1 MAPKRRRA
9 NGEGAVYRRPSD
21 GLWVGMLDLGIVDGR
36 RRRKAVYGQTEREAL
51 QKLSTLRVA
60 HDRGIDLLAP
70 ALTVGQWLDTW
81 LSDIKGF
88 DGTRPRTLTLYEG
101 LAERYVK
108 PVIGGV
114 RLDKLTP
121 AHVQRL
127 VTETRNGRTSRG
139 TPPSASTLRHVYKLI
154 RNALGDA
161 YRMELVTRNVATQ
174 VKAPPIDRQRRVGLD
189 VAEAERL
196 FEVISGERLE
206 ALYVLALMTGLRR
219 GELLALRW
227 DDIDLG
233 SRQLHVRRAM
243 QRVDGKLQ
251 VVEPKTSSSRRTV
264 VLPRLAVRHL
274 QEHKK
279 RQDAERQALG
289 EAWREHG
296 LVFASSIGTPVEP
309 RNVNRR
315 WDELR
320 RRAGLDW
327 LRLHDL
333 RHGCATL
340 LLAKGVP
347 DRVIMEVLGHAEIG
361 VTMNTYAHVLPVL
374 RQEAADAMDELFGA

>member
-1 MAPKRRRA
+1 MHPWTAA
-9 NGEGAVYRRPSD
+9 E
-21 GLWVGMLDLGIVDGR
+21 LGTFLTWAKDNSEL
-36 RRRKAVYGQTEREAL
+36 YQ
-51 QKLSTLRVA
+51 SWYTLA
-60 HDRGIDLLAP
+60 
-70 ALTVGQWLDTW
+70 
-81 LSDIKGF
+81 
-88 DGTRPRTLTLYEG
+88 
-101 LAERYVK
+101 
-108 PVIGGV
+108 
-114 RLDKLTP
+114 
-121 AHVQRL
+121 
-127 VTETRNGRTSRG
+127 
-139 TPPSASTLRHVYKLI
+139 
-154 RNALGDA
+154 
-161 YRMELVTRNVATQ
+161 
-174 VKAPPIDRQRRVGLD
+174 
-189 VAEAERL
+189 
-196 FEVISGERLE
+196 
-206 ALYVLALMTGLRR
+206 MTGMRR

-251 VVEPKTSSSRRTV
+251 VAEPKTSSSRRTV

-333 RHGCATL
+333 RHGCATFCEGRSGSGHHGGTR
-340 LLAKGVP
+340 ARR
-347 DRVIMEVLGHAEIG
+347 DRRHDEH
-361 VTMNTYAHVLPVL
+361 L
-374 RQEAADAMDELFGA
+374 RTCPAGAASGGGGRHG

>member
-1 MAPKRRRA
+1 M
-9 NGEGAVYRRPSD
+9 
-21 GLWVGMLDLGIVDGR
+21 
-36 RRRKAVYGQTEREAL
+36 
-51 QKLSTLRVA
+51 
-60 HDRGIDLLAP
+60 ID
-70 ALTVGQWLDTW
+70 
-81 LSDIKGF
+81 
-88 DGTRPRTLTLYEG
+88 
-101 LAERYVK
+101 
-108 PVIGGV
+108 
-114 RLDKLTP
+114 
-121 AHVQRL
+121 
-127 VTETRNGRTSRG
+127 
-139 TPPSASTLRHVYKLI
+139 
-154 RNALGDA
+154 
-161 YRMELVTRNVATQ
+161 
-174 VKAPPIDRQRRVGLD
+174 
-189 VAEAERL
+189 
-196 FEVISGERLE
+196 GERLE

-227 DDIDLG
+227 DDINFG

-251 VVEPKTSSSRRTV
+251 VAEPKTSSSRWTV

-279 RQDAERQALG
+279 RQDAERLALA

-333 RHGCATL
+333 RHGCATF
-340 LLAKGVP
+340 LLAKNVP
-347 DRVIMEVLGHAEIG
+347 DRVIIEVLGHAEIPLCQA
-361 VTMNTYAHVLPVL
+361 VVRHPPLSNH
-374 RQEAADAMDELFGA
+374 